1 MWWEAQLARDT
12 EKKAPSARR
21 CGAVQLSKGD
31 KNNFRGIYNRA
42 AYRADRAGLMR
53 HKSNR
58 LGSLR
63 NGAPAVSLR
72 RSAA

>member
-1 MWWEAQLARDT
+1 MWWKPNSPTTRRKKHRRRDDVV
-12 EKKAPSARR
+12 RR
-21 CGAVQLSKGD
+21 HLSKGD
-31 KNNFRGIYNRA
+31 KNNIRGIYNRA
-42 AYRADRAGLMR
+42 AYRADRVRLMR

-63 NGAPAVSLR
+63 NGAPAVSLH